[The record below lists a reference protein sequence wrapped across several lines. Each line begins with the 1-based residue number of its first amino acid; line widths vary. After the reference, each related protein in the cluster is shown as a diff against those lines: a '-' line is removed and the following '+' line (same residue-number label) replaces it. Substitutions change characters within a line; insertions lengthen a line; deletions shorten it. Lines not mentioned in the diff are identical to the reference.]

1 MAALLTTERPLLQFA
16 GDVLD
21 HCDGCTWW
29 VRVDELDATKR
40 CTWCRGVVLG
50 VGR

>member
-1 MAALLTTERPLLQFA
+1 MAALLTDRPLLQLA
-16 GDVLD
+16 GDVLA

-29 VRVDELDATKR
+29 VRVDELEGKR

-50 VGR
+50 AGG